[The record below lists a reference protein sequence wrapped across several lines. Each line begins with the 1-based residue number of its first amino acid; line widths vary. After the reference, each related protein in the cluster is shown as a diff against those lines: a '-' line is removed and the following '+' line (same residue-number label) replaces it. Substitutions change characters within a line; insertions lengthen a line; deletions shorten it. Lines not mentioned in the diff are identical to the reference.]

1 MQCQVH
7 RGAKGLV
14 YTTLE
19 GVEEVEVAGASDGE
33 ADNIDINVEGARP
46 LAGAVVVE
54 KASQV
59 RTDIPTRTTI
69 I

>member
-19 GVEEVEVAGASDGE
+19 GVEEVEMAGASDGE
-33 ADNIDINVEGARP
+33 ADNIDISVEGARP
-46 LAGAVVVE
+46 LAGAVVV
-54 KASQV
+54 V
-59 RTDIPTRTTI
+59 TDISGED
-69 I
+69 